1 MTRHER
7 HDGPARLV
15 VGGLALALVLA
26 LPAAA
31 QVPSPKPAP
40 RPAGAANSAPSI
52 DPLLDAARLV
62 YEARPLAERV
72 ALQDGLVW
80 TGDYS
85 GALDG
90 TFGRMTFQAI
100 TAFQTRHRFTPD
112 GIPTAPAL
120 KLLAETATAKKAAV
134 GFQPVDDK
142 ATGVRIHL
150 PTKLLG
156 PPLKREAGSR
166 WVGREG
172 RVQIDTYAFADAD
185 LAGFFERMKAET
197 PGRKVVY
204 AVLRPDWFVISDEAG
219 GRHGYT
225 RFVRGPGGIRGFLF
239 SVDASLGAELDRVV
253 IATAGRFEPFPG
265 ATPVA
270 GVTTPTPGAAT
281 PTTPSTPAATPVVSS
296 VPAASGLVVA
306 DGRVLTAA
314 AAVAGC
320 STLAVAGRP
329 ATVAVADVGGVATLA
344 VAGQAAPGA
353 IRTASVLAGPLT
365 AVASGEG
372 AGRAAVVAVPGEAVD
387 GRLRAALQRG
397 AQGAPVVDA
406 TGALAALVAGRPD
419 ERRAIAGLVPPAG
432 YDLLAAPALA
442 AAVTAAGGTLDATS
456 SEPTTTGRLVAG
468 WAARV
473 VAVDCRR

>member
-7 HDGPARLV
+7 RDGPAGLA
-15 VGGLALALVLA
+15 VGLLALALA

-31 QVPSPKPAP
+31 QTPAAKPAPTP
-40 RPAGAANSAPSI
+40 RPAGATTPAPSI
-52 DPLLDAARLV
+52 DPVLDAARLV

-72 ALQDGLVW
+72 AIQDGLVW

-112 GIPTAPAL
+112 GILTAPAL
-120 KLLAETATAKKAAV
+120 KLLAETATGKKAAV

-150 PTKLLG
+150 PTRLLG
-156 PPLKREAGSR
+156 PPAKREAGSR

-172 RVQIDTYAFADAD
+172 RVQIDTYAFTDTD

-204 AVLRPDWFVISDEAG
+204 AVLRPEWFVISDETG

-270 GVTTPTPGAAT
+270 GATTPTPGPAT
-281 PTTPSTPAATPVVSS
+281 PTAPTTPTTPAATPVVSS

-314 AAVAGC
+314 AAVAE
-320 STLAVAGRP
+320 
-329 ATVAVADVGGVATLA
+329 
-344 VAGQAAPGA
+344 
-353 IRTASVLAGPLT
+353 I
-365 AVASGEG
+365 
-372 AGRAAVVAVPGEAVD
+372 GRAHV
-387 GRLRAALQRG
+387 
-397 AQGAPVVDA
+397 
-406 TGALAALVAGRPD
+406 
-419 ERRAIAGLVPPAG
+419 
-432 YDLLAAPALA
+432 
-442 AAVTAAGGTLDATS
+442 
-456 SEPTTTGRLVAG
+456 
-468 WAARV
+468 
-473 VAVDCRR
+473 